1 MPFNFRNN
9 YVYCKVYNDY
19 VYCIVYND
27 ISRRFIILWQYLV
40 YAEGVKIVNDTRST
54 LYLRIFTTHK
64 NIGHQL

>member
-27 ISRRFIILWQYLV
+27 KSRRFIILWQYLV
-40 YAEGVKIVNDTRST
+40 YAEGVKIVYDTRST
-54 LYLRIFTTHK
+54 REDIYYT
-64 NIGHQL
+64 